1 MVMLPMMT
9 PLLRRSRGVMMT
21 EGFMVRIYFASHY
34 FGIRNCGQVWP
45 NSKLEAALASAG
57 LFAVM
62 YRQT

>member
-1 MVMLPMMT
+1 
-9 PLLRRSRGVMMT
+9 MT